1 MDLRDRLGRYRF
13 ERELESEDTEMQLL
27 PVLLLVLFVGLK
39 LTGYI
44 GWSWLWVTA
53 PMWVSFIIA
62 FIVLFVVLW
71 KKGTKKTAR
80 R

>member
-1 MDLRDRLGRYRF
+1 MIGWVVLALQ
-13 ERELESEDTEMQLL
+13 RELESEDTEMQGL

-44 GWSWLWVTA
+44 AWSWAWVTA
-53 PMWVSFIIA
+53 PLWVSFIII
-62 FIVLFVVLW
+62 FIVLLIAEM
-71 KKGTKKTAR
+71 KKQSKRTLR

>member
-1 MDLRDRLGRYRF
+1 MTSGVWYSGYQF
-13 ERELESEDTEMQLL
+13 NAELESEDTEMQGL

-44 GWSWLWVTA
+44 AWSWVWVTA
-53 PMWVSFIIA
+53 PLWISFIII
-62 FIVLFVVLW
+62 FIVLLIAEM
-71 KKGTKKTAR
+71 KKQSKRTLR